1 MNVLIV
7 GLGSIA
13 HKHVNALRK
22 IKLSVSIYALRSST
36 VSKHWEGITDL
47 YMWQEVV
54 EREFDFAIVS
64 NPTSEHKDS
73 INKLLDLNIPLF
85 IEKPLFH
92 RLDIEEQVMAL
103 FKSGHLTYVACNLRF
118 LDALQYLKLYMQQ
131 QHYRVNEVNV
141 YCGSYLPDWRK
152 GTDYKKNYSAIPDL
166 GGGVHIDLIH
176 EVDYVYWLFG
186 IPTKINR
193 IFKKNSS
200 LGICAYDYANYC
212 LEYSDFCAEIVL
224 NYYRRDAKRTLEI
237 VCEEV
242 TISVDLLQNAVWE
255 NGKVIFQS
263 RQEIKDTYFE
273 QMKYFI
279 YCLSENKQSFN
290 TILDAYRVLQICLES

>member
-13 HKHVNALRK
+13 HKHVDALRK
-22 IKLSVSIYALRSST
+22 IDSSVSIYALRSST
-36 VSKHWEGITDL
+36 SSKHWEEITDL
-47 YMWQEVV
+47 YAWEEVLEV
-54 EREFDFAIVS
+54 RFDFVIVS

-73 INKLLDLNIPLF
+73 INKLLDLDIPLF

-103 FKSGHLTYVACNLRF
+103 FKSNKLTYVACNLRF
-118 LDALQYLKLYMQQ
+118 LDALLFVKQRMADLKL
-131 QHYRVNEVNV
+131 RINEVNV

-152 GTDYKKNYSAIPDL
+152 GVDYKKNYSAIPEL

-186 IPTKINR
+186 IPYKINR

-200 LGICAYDYANYC
+200 LEICSYDYANYC
-212 LEYSDFCAEIVL
+212 MEYSNFCAGIVL

-242 TISVDLLQNAVWE
+242 TISVDLLQNTVWE
-255 NGKVIFQS
+255 NGKIVFQS

-279 YCLSENKQSFN
+279 HCLSDNKQSFN